1 MTNRMQTVTIG
12 NLSAGAALER
22 ADLELSKVLKNIMDP
37 NTSAKASREV
47 NIKIKIKPT
56 EDRLAGEVSIQAVSK
71 LAPVTEHV
79 TQVYIG
85 QDVTGEPEISEVIK
99 EELFPELQTS
109 NGEASNI
116 TPFKKESVN
125 S

>member
-1 MTNRMQTVTIG
+1 MKTVTIG

-37 NTSAKASREV
+37 NTSAKACREV

-85 QDVTGEPEISEVIK
+85 QDVTGEPEISEIIQP
-99 EELFPELQTS
+99 ELFPEFQGDNDET
-109 NGEASNI
+109 SNI
-116 TPFKKESVN
+116 TPIKKEGTN